1 LLLHLQNPIDYYASL
16 KQKNYSKPWKWIPT
30 AGEQQRIPM
39 ACSMRTFSPWEILAS
54 HLWIYFQAVCGG

>member
-30 AGEQQRIPM
+30 AGEQRRIPM
-39 ACSMRTFSPWEILAS
+39 ALFNEHFLTLRDPC
-54 HLWIYFQAVCGG
+54 